1 MASYFVSFV
10 TIILLTKTYCFMIP
24 PQNVLE
30 STILS
35 TSSSP
40 NTRIS
45 DSSSVTWQQPKFNEG
60 FTSYWHYWQST
71 PNIHYGTVT
80 WIFNKTHMYYYF
92 NIPSL
97 NIQYHQYI
105 TNETYYLWT
114 QNNTNAKINC
124 FKYKFPFHIINDYF
138 KNSSFAGLTDDPD
151 IQNPTNINNNI
162 PITLINMVNTTDSPT
177 LSPTMSPTLP
187 PSNSPTN
194 SPTNAP
200 THSPT
205 KSPTKL
211 PTKEPTH
218 SPTRAPTDAP
228 TQSPTQSPTRTP
240 TNSPT
245 SAPNMYP
252 IQTAE
257 AIWIGYLYTERI
269 FGRNMSY
276 IVTAN
281 QSGFIGHL
289 YITLNSDDINL
300 EKKVTKSDIMWLKNI
315 SWSNNNGG
323 VNIAQN
329 IPNIPPECNSNPI
342 NTPTFSPTISPTV
355 SPTGEP
361 SMSPTIAHNLSGGG
375 ICSLPQPMIIL
386 YVILITFFI
395 LLLFCW
401 YARKNNM
408 MTRIMN
414 GDEQSLAISSD
425 RYHSKYKSHYNG
437 NKIKKMNNK
446 SESRSKY

>member
-1 MASYFVSFV
+1 
-10 TIILLTKTYCFMIP
+10 
-24 PQNVLE
+24 
-30 STILS
+30 
-35 TSSSP
+35 
-40 NTRIS
+40 
-45 DSSSVTWQQPKFNEG
+45 
-60 FTSYWHYWQST
+60 
-71 PNIHYGTVT
+71 
-80 WIFNKTHMYYYF
+80 
-92 NIPSL
+92 
-97 NIQYHQYI
+97 
-105 TNETYYLWT
+105 
-114 QNNTNAKINC
+114 
-124 FKYKFPFHIINDYF
+124 
-138 KNSSFAGLTDDPD
+138 
-151 IQNPTNINNNI
+151 
-162 PITLINMVNTTDSPT
+162 
-177 LSPTMSPTLP
+177 MSPTLP

-281 QSGFIGHL
+281 SSGFIGHL

-315 SWSNNNGG
+315 SWANSNG
-323 VNIAQN
+323 VGNIGQN
-329 IPNIPPECNSNPI
+329 IPNIPRECDSNPI

-446 SESRSKY
+446 SESRSKYNNKKVYMRGGNNDRDKHNKPFIGRKGSDRYVGDDDSDIEYNRKGSKVSSIDIGVPIGHKKNKMNSNNIEAKKKYRKSTRLNSIH